1 MFKLNLKLAF
11 RNLFK
16 NKVYAVINISGL
28 AIGLTAFVLLL
39 LFVNHELNYDKWNTE
54 LGKVY
59 QIRERHDF
67 FTPDNKQYWQEMN
80 NTRTADLIRKNI
92 PQFEAVTKVDWSW
105 GDGFSVKLNNANP
118 VIVKNIKDA
127 DSLFFKVFPYEFLQ
141 GDRLSALNAPKSIVL
156 KHSLAIK
163 LFGTDKVLGKQLK
176 VLMWMSDKG
185 TPLTITGVV
194 ADPKSPE
201 SVSFNAIMRTGSLD
215 KDDVNAGNSHYSHVY
230 ALARTTIDTTETNK
244 LLQRVYVDYQKSSF
258 NARKINYSDFYK
270 NGKTPGLK
278 AIPMYDVHAN
288 PPFSSGWLDKIKPVI
303 AISIFLLL
311 ISVINFVNLATA
323 QSVQRAKEVGV
334 KKVLGVYKR
343 ELITQFLLES
353 AIQSLAAL
361 FISVALVEVL
371 LPSFNNHFDVQLT
384 FWRSQ
389 DLFSIIGQLV
399 GLFVL
404 ITLLAG
410 FYPAWVL
417 SNYNPVKVLKG
428 NYENSFKGIAL
439 RNGLVIVQF
448 IIAVTFIIGI
458 GVMYMQNSYIA
469 HKDLG
474 FNRDKLINIS
484 TNFNQ
489 DDPFL
494 DRINRLPGV
503 KYVATTTQ
511 VLGNTFNVPEEIVFN
526 NQKFNV
532 NTVTVSMDA
541 LKALDV
547 QVVKGRIFSK
557 EYNQDTVNTVVIN
570 QSTANLLGKDLV
582 GKYYDVRSGKEKY
595 TFQIVGVIKD
605 YHNEGFDKSVL
616 PTVYKVTHLGGMSST
631 NNTLVRFESANYKQ
645 IINAIEAEWKKV
657 YPEFP
662 MIYAAVEDAFQESIK
677 PTKRLT
683 QIVVLFSVTSVL
695 LSLLGLFALSTF
707 VAKRRTKEIA
717 IRKIL
722 GASDFQIVNML
733 NRSFLYLVLAAN
745 LVSWPVAFII
755 TKKWLEGFAYRIDL
769 PIAPFVIATVL
780 SVVVAIFTVSIQARR
795 AAVSDPVKSLKYE

>member
-16 NKVYAVINISGL
+16 NKVYAAINIGGL

-54 LGKVY
+54 LEKVY

-80 NTRTADLIRKNI
+80 DTRTANLVRNSI
-92 PQFEAVTKVDWSW
+92 PQFEAVTKVDYSW
-105 GDGFSVKLNNANP
+105 GDGYSVKQDNSDP

-163 LFGTDKVLGKQLK
+163 LFGTNKVLGKQLK
-176 VLMWMSDKG
+176 VLMWRSDKG
-185 TPLTITGVV
+185 TPLTVTGVV

-201 SVSFNAIMRTGSLD
+201 SVNFNAIMRTGYLD
-215 KDDVNAGNSHYSHVY
+215 KDDENPGSSHFSHVY
-230 ALARTTIDTTETNK
+230 ALARTTIDTIETNK
-244 LLQRVYVDYQKSSF
+244 LLQKVYVDFKKSSF
-258 NARKINYSDFYK
+258 TARKITYNDFYK

-278 AIPMYDVHAN
+278 AIPMYTVHAN
-288 PPFSSGWLDKIKPVI
+288 PPFSSGWFDKIKPVI

-311 ISVINFVNLATA
+311 ISVINFVNLSTA

-334 KKVLGVYKR
+334 KKVLGVYRR

-389 DLFSIIGQLV
+389 HLLVIITQLI
-399 GLFVL
+399 GLFIL

-417 SNYNPVKVLKG
+417 SSYNPVKVLKG

-439 RNGLVIVQF
+439 RNGLVVVQF
-448 IIAVTFIIGI
+448 MIAVTFIIGI
-458 GVMYMQNSYIA
+458 GVMHLQNSYISS
-469 HKDLG
+469 KDLG

-484 TNFNQ
+484 TNFNGG
-489 DDPFL
+489 DPFL

-526 NQKFNV
+526 NHKFDV
-532 NTVTVSMDA
+532 NTVTVSMNA

-547 QVVKGRIFSK
+547 QVVNGRIFSEEFK
-557 EYNQDTVNTVVIN
+557 QDTVNSVVIN
-570 QSTANLLGKDLV
+570 QSTANLLGKNLV
-582 GKYYDVRSGKEKY
+582 GKYYEVRSDKEKY
-595 TFQIVGVIKD
+595 TFQIVGIIKD
-605 YHNEGFDKSVL
+605 YHNEGFDKEVL

-631 NNTLVRFESANYKQ
+631 NNTLVRFESGSYRHT
-645 IINAIEAEWKKV
+645 IDAIEGEWKKV

-662 MIYAAVEDAFQESIK
+662 MIYTEVEDAFQESIK

-683 QIVVLFSVTSVL
+683 QIVLLFSVVSVL

-745 LVSWPVAFII
+745 LVSWPVAFVV
-755 TKKWLEGFAYRIDL
+755 TKEWLEGFAYRIDL
-769 PIAPFVIATVL
+769 PVAPFLIATLL

-795 AAVSDPVKSLKYE
+795 AALSNP